1 MTKRKNP
8 EDKLKT
14 GRPSGYNEEIGS
26 RICRAKNKGG
36 RPTDYNPEIATKI
49 CELIASNTIGVKR
62 LCTMHEW
69 MPSHE
74 TVYQW
79 IIRHKEFADLYAT
92 AKERQQDLQVEE
104 MLEIADD
111 DTNDMIQTE
120 KGWAANM
127 AAINRARLRIDTRK
141 WHASKLNA
149 KKYGD
154 KMQQEVTIVK
164 HEDALKELE

>member
-1 MTKRKNP
+1 MV
-8 EDKLKT
+8 
-14 GRPSGYNEEIGS
+14 
-26 RICRAKNKGG
+26 AKNKGG
-36 RPTDYNPEIATKI
+36 RPTDYNLEIAKRI
-49 CELIASNTIGVKR
+49 CDLIATNTVGVKR
-62 LCTMHEW
+62 LCAMHEDL
-69 MPSHE
+69 PSHE
-74 TVYQW
+74 TIYQW
-79 IIRHKEFADLYAT
+79 ILRHKEFADLYT
-92 AKERQQDLQVEE
+92 LAKERQQDLQIEE

-120 KGWAANM
+120 KGWTANM